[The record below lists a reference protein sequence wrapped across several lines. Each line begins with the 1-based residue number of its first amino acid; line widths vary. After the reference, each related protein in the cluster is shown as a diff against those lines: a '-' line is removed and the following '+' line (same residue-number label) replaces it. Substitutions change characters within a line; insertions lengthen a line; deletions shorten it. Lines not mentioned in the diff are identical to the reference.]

1 MGGVALSLNGTSISR
16 GIAIG
21 KARIQQHG
29 QLDILEYVLPA
40 TQIKDEIK
48 RFRHAVETA
57 RAQLRT
63 IRARIPANTPQ
74 EISAFIDTHLL
85 MLDDATLTVT
95 PEELI
100 REHHCNAE
108 WALKLQQ
115 DSLVQVFDTM
125 DDAYLKTRR
134 DDVEHVVG
142 RIQSILLHG
151 ELQLT
156 AHESDQDEARIV
168 IASDLSP
175 SDLVLLH
182 QQNVAAIVTER
193 GGPLSHT
200 AILARSLDIPAV
212 VGVHR
217 AWQYIREGE
226 QVVVDADNGALLTG
240 LDEAAIKRFEKLQ
253 RKELKAR
260 AGLRKLK
267 DEPARSQDNI
277 DITLYGNIELSED
290 VTALRK
296 VGAQGVG
303 LYRTEFLYMNRTTPP
318 DEEEQYQAYRNIIR
332 RLKGAPITIRTLDL
346 GADKEAPSHAICN
359 AANPALGLRAIRLC
373 LKEPEL
379 FIPQLRAIMRAAAS
393 GPVRMLIPMLTTPS
407 ELKQVLELIEK
418 QKKALL
424 KENKAFDPDILVG
437 GMIEVPAAAICADIF
452 ARDLDFFSIGT
463 NDLMQYTLATDRI
476 DESVSHLFDPLN
488 PGVLRLIHSVIRA
501 GNEAKIP
508 VAMCGEMAGDPTLT
522 RLLLAMG
529 LKEFSVPPTRL
540 PEVKQIIRNSHIGK
554 LRKQLGDLLVSNNS
568 DLIGV
573 KLAELNRHSK

>member
-1 MGGVALSLNGTSISR
+1 MGSVPLSLTGIAVSR

-29 QLDILEYVLPA
+29 QLDIVEYVLPVA
-40 TQIKDEIK
+40 HIEEEIQ

-57 RAQLRT
+57 RTQLHN
-63 IRARIPANTPQ
+63 IRARIPENTPQ

-85 MLDDATLTVT
+85 MMEDSTLTVS

-100 REHHCNAE
+100 RERQCNAE

-115 DSLVQVFDTM
+115 DSLVQVFDAM
-125 DDAYLKTRR
+125 DDPYLKTRR
-134 DDVEHVVG
+134 DDVEHVVA
-142 RIQSILLHG
+142 RIQSILMHG
-151 ELQLT
+151 EQHPT
-156 AHESDQDEARIV
+156 AHEMDQDEVRIV
-168 IASDLSP
+168 IAADLSP

-217 AWQYIREGE
+217 AWQYVKEGE
-226 QVVVDADNGALLTG
+226 QVVVDADSGTLLVG
-240 LDEAAIKRFEKLQ
+240 LDEAAIKGFEKLQ
-253 RKELKAR
+253 RKDRKAR
-260 AGLRKLK
+260 SELRKLK
-267 DEPARSQDNI
+267 DQPARSEDGI

-290 VTALRK
+290 IKALRK

-303 LYRTEFLYMNRTTPP
+303 LYRTEFLYMNRSEPP
-318 DEEEQYQAYRNIIR
+318 DEEEQYQTYRNVIR
-332 RLKGAPITIRTLDL
+332 RLKGAPLTIRTLDL
-346 GADKEAPSHAICN
+346 GADKEAPSRAICN
-359 AANPALGLRAIRLC
+359 AANPALGLRAVRLC

-379 FIPQLRAIMRAAAS
+379 FIPQLRAILRAAAS
-393 GPVRMLIPMLTTPS
+393 GPVRMLVPMLTTTS
-407 ELKQVLELIEK
+407 ELNQVLELIEK
-418 QKKALL
+418 QKKALK
-424 KENKAFDPDILVG
+424 KEKKTFDPKIAVG

-452 ARDLDFFSIGT
+452 ARELDFLSIGT

-488 PGVLRLIHSVIRA
+488 PGVLRLIHGVIRA
-501 GNEAKIP
+501 GKEAKIP
-508 VAMCGEMAGDPTLT
+508 VAMCGEMAGDPALT

-529 LKEFSVPPTRL
+529 LSEFSVPPSRL

-554 LRKQLGDLLVSNNS
+554 LRKQLGDLLASNNS

-573 KLAELNRHSK
+573 KLAELNRRSK

>member
-1 MGGVALSLNGTSISR
+1 MGSVSLSLNGIAVSR

-21 KARIQQHG
+21 KARIQTHG
-29 QLDILEYVLPA
+29 QLDIVEYVLPPKH
-40 TQIKDEIK
+40 IKEEIQ
-48 RFRHAVETA
+48 RFRHAVKTA
-57 RAQLRT
+57 REQLRT
-63 IRARIPANTPQ
+63 IRARIPPNTPQ

-85 MLDDATLTVT
+85 MLDDTTLTVS

-115 DSLVQVFDTM
+115 DNLVQVFDAM
-125 DDAYLKTRR
+125 DDPYLKTRR

-151 ELQLT
+151 EQHPT

-168 IASDLSP
+168 IAADLSP

-200 AILARSLDIPAV
+200 AILARSLDIPAI
-212 VGVHR
+212 VGVHH
-217 AWQYIREGE
+217 AWKYVAEGE
-226 QVVVDADNGALLTG
+226 QVVVDADSGALLVG

-253 RKELKAR
+253 RKERKAR
-260 AGLRKLK
+260 AELRKLK
-267 DEPARSQDNI
+267 DEPPRSLDNV
-277 DITLYGNIELSED
+277 DISLFANIELSED
-290 VTALRK
+290 ITALRK

-303 LYRTEFLYMNRTTPP
+303 LYRTEFLYMNRATPP
-318 DEEEQYQAYRNIIR
+318 DEEEQFRTYRNAIR
-332 RLKGAPITIRTLDL
+332 RLKGAPLTIRTLDM
-346 GADKEAPSHAICN
+346 GADKEAPSRVTCN
-359 AANPALGLRAIRLC
+359 AANPALGLRAVRLC

-379 FIPQLRAIMRAAAS
+379 FIPQLRAILRAAAT
-393 GPVRMLIPMLTTPS
+393 GPVRMLIPMLTTPL
-407 ELKQVLELIEK
+407 ELMQVLELIEK
-418 QKKALL
+418 QKKAL
-424 KENKAFDPDILVG
+424 KNEKKAFDPNIPIG

-452 ARDLDFFSIGT
+452 ARDLDFLSIGT

-501 GNEAKIP
+501 GSEANIP
-508 VAMCGEMAGDPTLT
+508 VAMCGEMAGDPALT

-554 LRKQLGDLLVSNNS
+554 LRKQLGELLASNNS

-573 KLAELNRHSK
+573 KLAELNRQNK

>member
-1 MGGVALSLNGTSISR
+1 MALSLNGTAVTR

-29 QLDILEYVLPA
+29 QLDIVEYLLPSA
-40 TQIKDEIK
+40 HVEEEVR
-48 RFRHAVETA
+48 RFEQAVEIA
-57 RAQLRT
+57 REQLRT
-63 IRARIPANTPQ
+63 IRARIPDNTPQ

-85 MLDDATLTVT
+85 MLEDTTFTVY
-95 PEELI
+95 PAELI
-100 REHHCNAE
+100 RQHRCNAE

-115 DSLVQVFDTM
+115 DSLVQVFDAM
-125 DDAYLKTRR
+125 DDPYLKTRR
-134 DDVEHVVG
+134 DDVEHVVR

-151 ELQLT
+151 EQHH
-156 AHESDQDEARIV
+156 AAQESDQDEERIV

-193 GGPLSHT
+193 GSQLSHT

-217 AWQYIREGE
+217 AWQYISDGE
-226 QVVVDADNGALLTG
+226 VVVVDADNGALLAG
-240 LDEAAIKRFEKLQ
+240 LDEAEIKRFAKLQ
-253 RKELKAR
+253 RKELRAR
-260 AGLRKLK
+260 SELRKLK
-267 DEPARSQDNI
+267 DQPARSLDGV
-277 DITLYGNIELSED
+277 DITLFGNIELSD
-290 VTALRK
+290 DIKALHK

-303 LYRTEFLYMNRTTPP
+303 LYRTEFLYMNRTAPP
-318 DEEEQYQAYRNIIR
+318 DEEEQYRAYRSIIR

-346 GADKEAPSHAICN
+346 GADKEAPSRTVCG
-359 AANPALGLRAIRLC
+359 AANPALGLRAVRLC

-379 FIPQLRAIMRAAAS
+379 FIPQVRAILRAATF

-407 ELKQVLELIEK
+407 ELHQVLELIEK
-418 QKKALL
+418 QKKALK
-424 KENKAFDPDILVG
+424 KEKVPFDSKILIG

-452 ARDLDFFSIGT
+452 ARELDFLSIGT

-476 DESVSHLFDPLN
+476 DDAVSHLFDPLN
-488 PGVLRLIHSVIRA
+488 PGVLRLIHGIIRA
-501 GNEAKIP
+501 GRKADIP
-508 VAMCGEMAGDPTLT
+508 VSMCGEMAGDPTLT

-529 LKEFSVPPTRL
+529 LGEFSVPPTRL
-540 PEVKQIIRNSHIGK
+540 PEVKQIIRNSNIGK
-554 LRKQLGDLLVSNNS
+554 LSKQFGNLLKGSNS

-573 KLAELNRHSK
+573 KLAELNRRNK

>member
-1 MGGVALSLNGTSISR
+1 MGSVSLSLNGIAVSR

-21 KARIQQHG
+21 KARIQSHG
-29 QLDILEYVLPA
+29 QLDIVEYVLPA
-40 TQIKDEIK
+40 KHIKEEIK
-48 RFRHAVETA
+48 RFRHAVKTA
-57 RAQLRT
+57 REQLRT
-63 IRARIPANTPQ
+63 IRARIPPNTPQ

-85 MLDDATLTVT
+85 MLDDTTLTVS

-115 DSLVQVFDTM
+115 DSLVQVFDAM
-125 DDAYLKTRR
+125 DDPYLKTRR

-151 ELQLT
+151 EQHPT

-168 IASDLSP
+168 IAADLSP

-200 AILARSLDIPAV
+200 AILARSLDIPAI
-212 VGVHR
+212 VGVRH
-217 AWQYIREGE
+217 AWQYIADGE
-226 QVVVDADNGALLTG
+226 QVVVDADSGALLVG

-253 RKELKAR
+253 RKERKAR
-260 AGLRKLK
+260 SELRKLK
-267 DEPARSQDNI
+267 DEPPRSLDNV
-277 DITLYGNIELSED
+277 DISLFANIELSED
-290 VTALRK
+290 ITALRK

-318 DEEEQYQAYRNIIR
+318 DEEEQFRTYRSAIR
-332 RLKGAPITIRTLDL
+332 RLKGAPLTIRTLDL
-346 GADKEAPSHAICN
+346 GADKEAPSRAICN
-359 AANPALGLRAIRLC
+359 AANPALGLRAVRLC

-379 FIPQLRAIMRAAAS
+379 FIPQLRAILRAAAI
-393 GPVRMLIPMLTTPS
+393 GPVRMLIPMLTTPL
-407 ELKQVLELIEK
+407 ELMQVLELIEK
-418 QKKALL
+418 QKRAL
-424 KENKAFDPDILVG
+424 KNEKKAFDPNIPVG

-452 ARDLDFFSIGT
+452 ARDLDFLSIGT

-501 GNEAKIP
+501 GNEAHIP
-508 VAMCGEMAGDPTLT
+508 VAMCGEMAGDPALT

-554 LRKQLGDLLVSNNS
+554 LRKQLGELLVSNNS

-573 KLAELNRHSK
+573 KLAELNRQNK